1 MSATV
6 IPRWN
11 AATLMRP
18 RSAGVTSIV
27 RRAVKPEG
35 SSPRVVPP
43 SHRRTVALTHV
54 ELTWIEKKIE
64 HWLRFGRR
72 AEEKILDRR
81 RSISSF
87 KPGSIFAF
95 VRWAS
100 NDFGT
105 VISRMDIVRAV
116 EPGARLQTLPFV
128 RPGGEILLRVDSW
141 PKVERVLQA
150 IDAVEA
156 LGIDPADAAPEYW
169 RHLHNRLASG
179 NEPRAYT
186 RDQHAAWLKRRSV
199 TL

>member
-1 MSATV
+1 MNDNE
-6 IPRWN
+6 P
-11 AATLMRP
+11 
-18 RSAGVTSIV
+18 
-27 RRAVKPEG
+27 
-35 SSPRVVPP
+35 SPTRVVPP

-150 IDAVEA
+150 IDAMESA
-156 LGIDPADAAPEYW
+156 GIDPIDAAPDHW
-169 RHLHNRLASG
+169 RHVHNRLTAG
-179 NEPRAYT
+179 EEPRPYT
-186 RDQHAAWLKRRSV
+186 PARHNAWLLRQRAGA
-199 TL
+199 